1 MEKANPMFIR
11 MSSDIDGMR
20 QLAKQVATIRWIVV
34 IVLFTFVFGFETVEH
49 IIIEREGLNWRL
61 SFEVFFFGIIGPIL
75 VFGILSWIKQNLL
88 HLVTAYEE
96 IHSLNT
102 DLEIRIEARTAELTR
117 ANENLRQLDQLKSEF
132 VSLVSHELRTPLTNI
147 HGGIEL
153 VLKNLDPCAE
163 SSQNVLNVVQSEV
176 NRLSKLVRHILDVSA
191 LQAGQLQLNRGL
203 VMLRPLIHSLIARLE
218 TNNLSHNFV
227 VNIQSQLQPLW
238 ADEDRLE
245 DIIGNLIS
253 NAIKYSPQGGKV
265 FIEAQTGDDSFI
277 HLSVK
282 DQGIGIAK
290 EEQERLF
297 QPFYRGENASK
308 TAQGYGLGLYFC
320 HELIQA
326 HGGKIW
332 VDSMGKQGQGTTFH
346 LCLPLDR
353 ESEI

>member
-1 MEKANPMFIR
+1 MEKANPMFVR
-11 MSSDIDGMR
+11 MSSNIDGMR
-20 QLAKQVATIRWIVV
+20 QLANQVTTIRWIVA
-34 IVLFTFVFGFETVEH
+34 ISLFTFVFGFEIVEH
-49 IIIEREGLNWRL
+49 IIIEREGMSWRL
-61 SFEVFFFGIIGPIL
+61 SFEVLFFGIIGPIL
-75 VFGILSWIKQNLL
+75 VFVILSWIKQNLL
-88 HLVTAYEE
+88 QLVTAYEE

-102 DLEIRIEARTAELTR
+102 DLEMRIEERTAELTR

-153 VLKNLDPCAE
+153 VLKNLDPCAK
-163 SSQNVLNVVQSEV
+163 SSHNVLIVVQSQV

-203 VMLRPLIHSLIARLE
+203 VLLRPLIHSLIARYE
-218 TNNLSHNFV
+218 TNEMSHSFI
-227 VNIQSQLQPLW
+227 VNIPTQLQPIW

-253 NAIKYSPQGGKV
+253 NAIKYSPEGGKIL
-265 FIEAQTGDDSFI
+265 IEVQEGEDGFV
-277 HLSVK
+277 HFSVK
-282 DQGIGIAK
+282 DEGIGIAQK
-290 EEQERLF
+290 EQERLF
-297 QPFYRGENASK
+297 QPFYRGEYASN

-332 VDSMGKQGQGTTFH
+332 VDSTGKQGYGTTFH
-346 LCLPLDR
+346 LCLPLDS